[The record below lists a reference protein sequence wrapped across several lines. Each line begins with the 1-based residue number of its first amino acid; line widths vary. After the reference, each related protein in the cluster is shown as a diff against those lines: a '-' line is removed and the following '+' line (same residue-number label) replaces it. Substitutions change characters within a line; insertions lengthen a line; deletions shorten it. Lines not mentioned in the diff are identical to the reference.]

1 MKRVNQT
8 QVALFF
14 QQWLLRQQ
22 PGWGHPIWALEALE
36 RLMQRQLLQAPANPY
51 KRDY

>member
-22 PGWGHPIWALEALE
+22 AGWGNPIGALQELE
-36 RLMQRQLLQAPANPY
+36 HLMQWHLLQAPANTY
-51 KRDY
+51 KRHF

>member
-22 PGWGHPIWALEALE
+22 AGWGNPIGALQELE
-36 RLMQRQLLQAPANPY
+36 RLMQWHLLQAPATTY
-51 KRDY
+51 KRHF